1 MIFPEKKEN
10 IVIGYKQ
17 VLKALKNGLC
27 EKVFIAEDCSPA
39 MSDSILAILGNTPV
53 VRVSTMRE
61 LGKECG
67 IDVSASCAAI
77 IRL

>member
-1 MIFPEKKEN
+1 MISPDSKEN

-39 MSDSILAILGNTPV
+39 MSDAVLALSDNTPS
-53 VRVSTMRE
+53 VRIPTMRE
-61 LGKECG
+61 LGKDCG
-67 IDVSASCAAI
+67 IDVPASCAAI

>member
-1 MIFPEKKEN
+1 MISPNNSEK

-17 VLKALKNGLC
+17 VLKAEKNSLC
-27 EKVFIAEDCSPA
+27 EKIFIAEDCSA
-39 MSDSILAILGNTPV
+39 SMSDAILTLAGNTPV
-53 VRVSTMRE
+53 VRVPSMRE

>member
-1 MIFPEKKEN
+1 MISPENKEN

-17 VLKALKNGLC
+17 VLKALKNGIC
-27 EKVFIAEDCSPA
+27 EKVFIAEDCSAA
-39 MSDSILAILGNTPV
+39 MSDAILVLAGNTDI
-53 VRVSTMRE
+53 VRIPTMCE
-61 LGKECG
+61 LGKNCG

>member
-1 MIFPEKKEN
+1 MISPDSKEN

-39 MSDSILAILGNTPV
+39 MSDAVLALSDNTPI
-53 VRVSTMRE
+53 VRIPTMRE
-61 LGKECG
+61 LGKDCG
-67 IDVSASCAAI
+67 IDVPASCAAI

>member
-1 MIFPEKKEN
+1 MISPSSSEK

-17 VLKALKNGLC
+17 VLKALKNSLC
-27 EKVFIAEDCSPA
+27 EKIFIAEDCSA
-39 MSDSILAILGNTPV
+39 SMSDAILDLSGDIPV
-53 VRVSTMRE
+53 ARVPSMRE
-61 LGKECG
+61 LGKDCG